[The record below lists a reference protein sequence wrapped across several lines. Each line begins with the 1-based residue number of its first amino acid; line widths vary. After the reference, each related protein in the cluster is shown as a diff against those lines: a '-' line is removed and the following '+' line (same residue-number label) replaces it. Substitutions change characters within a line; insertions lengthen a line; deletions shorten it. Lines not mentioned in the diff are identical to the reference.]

1 MLDVLLSLQRRTIQ
15 GLDHKQEEKMRQEE
29 HSRKRTRHKLNGG
42 DQQEEQKKRKEKEK
56 KIRVTTKNEA
66 HCVCVREDGRM
77 RKDTMMQIFVKT
89 YGSTAIVSFQ
99 RRSSAIGGEGP
110 RHNGVT

>member
-1 MLDVLLSLQRRTIQ
+1 
-15 GLDHKQEEKMRQEE
+15 MRQEE
-29 HSRKRTRHKLNGG
+29 HSRKRTRHKWRRPARGTEETQREG
-42 DQQEEQKKRKEKEK
+42 EEDTSDHQERS
-56 KIRVTTKNEA
+56 TL
-66 HCVCVREDGRM
+66 CVREDGRM

-99 RRSSAIGGEGP
+99 RRSSATGGEGP

>member
-1 MLDVLLSLQRRTIQ
+1 
-15 GLDHKQEEKMRQEE
+15 
-29 HSRKRTRHKLNGG
+29 
-42 DQQEEQKKRKEKEK
+42 
-56 KIRVTTKNEA
+56 
-66 HCVCVREDGRM
+66 M

-99 RRSSAIGGEGP
+99 RRSSATGGEGP